1 MVDSSSTL
9 AAVEAQYDDNAD
21 WREERSLLKAKAFAQ
36 ACRIL
41 IRRYKSSGTAA
52 GMSYGR
58 DMGQMASELASATTW
73 IGNQQASADGGSVRR
88 LDFRDARQ

>member
-9 AAVEAQYDDNAD
+9 AEVEAQYDDNAD
-21 WREERSLLKAKAFAQ
+21 WREERSLAKAKLFAQ

-41 IRRYKSSGTAA
+41 IRRYKSTGSGG

-58 DMGQMASELASATTW
+58 DMGRLADELDAATTW
-73 IGNQQASADGGSVRR
+73 IGTSQAATAGGSVRR
-88 LDFRDARQ
+88 LNFQDARR